1 MGLVVQEA
9 VGAEKEAL
17 AVSTGDGG
25 RASCCGKVAAM
36 GLVAAGTFPAWATVM
51 FQIIAVKGF
60 FTVEAVIVFS
70 KEATQRMT
78 YMVMVLDFDQ
88 AEEFV
93 VGLARAF
100 EDYLVAMV
108 GGHHDYL
115 VLGQYNLK

>member
-1 MGLVVQEA
+1 
-9 VGAEKEAL
+9 
-17 AVSTGDGG
+17 
-25 RASCCGKVAAM
+25 M
-36 GLVAAGTFPAWATVM
+36 GLVATGTFPAWATVVL
-51 FQIIAVKGF
+51 QIVAVKGF

-100 EDYLVAMV
+100 EDQLVAMV
-108 GGHHDYL
+108 SGHDHNL
-115 VLGQYNLK
+115 VVGQYNLK

>member
-25 RASCCGKVAAM
+25 RASCCRKVAAM

-51 FQIIAVKGF
+51 LQIVAVKGF
-60 FTVEAVIVFS
+60 FTVEAKIDS
-70 KEATQRMT
+70 AKEATQGMT

-93 VGLARAF
+93 LGLARTF
-100 EDYLVAMV
+100 KDHLVAMV
-108 GGHHDYL
+108 GGHHHNL
-115 VLGQYNLK
+115 VVGQYNLK